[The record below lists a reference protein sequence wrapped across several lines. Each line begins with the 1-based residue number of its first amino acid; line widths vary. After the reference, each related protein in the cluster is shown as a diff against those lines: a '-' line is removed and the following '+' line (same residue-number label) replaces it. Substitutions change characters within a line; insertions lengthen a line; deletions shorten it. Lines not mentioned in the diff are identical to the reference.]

1 VVGRVPTE
9 LLSGFLVRQLCSNRK
24 VPMHLRSLSL
34 LLSWLAGA
42 ANPGPAVYPVQK
54 VFGCEGDEPT

>member
-1 VVGRVPTE
+1 
-9 LLSGFLVRQLCSNRK
+9 
-24 VPMHLRSLSL
+24 MHLRSLSL